1 MVPYGTCTN
10 RGSYPS
16 NASLGLLGTVSGA
29 MSKPLPLPV
38 YDRRNAKLFHEFMD
52 DSPSTYESRPH
63 RSLVQWITSSPTI
76 DWLIAAYQNTSFSA
90 RKIDTFVRKHD
101 IDMSEFEPGPFESYA
116 AFFERRFLP
125 GKRKFPTQENQ
136 MGAFAEARYFAWEQ
150 LSPNQQLP
158 VKGASLDAATLLG
171 TCARAD
177 GFEGGPVILA
187 RLSPVDY
194 HHLHYVD
201 DGMTLETDRL
211 GSKLWT
217 VNKNALQN
225 QPDILFRNERS
236 IQMLQTKNFGRLAMV
251 EIGALTVGRVVQK
264 HDIKR
269 PFERGDEKA
278 VFRFGGSA
286 VGLFGQPGKW
296 RPDQDLLDRTRQG
309 VETLVRLG
317 EVIAHRG

>member
-1 MVPYGTCTN
+1 
-10 RGSYPS
+10 
-16 NASLGLLGTVSGA
+16 

-38 YDRRNAKLFHEFMD
+38 YDRRNARLFQEFMD

-63 RSLVQWITSSPTI
+63 HSLVQWITSSPTI

-90 RKIDTFVRKHD
+90 RKIDTFVRKHN
-101 IDMSEFEPGPFESYA
+101 IDMSEFESGPFGSYA

-125 GKRKFPTQENQ
+125 GKRPFPTQPDQ
-136 MGAFAEARYFAWEQ
+136 MGAFAEARYFAWEK

-158 VKGASLDAATLLG
+158 VKGASLDAASLLG
-171 TCARAD
+171 TRARAE

-201 DGMTLETDRL
+201 DGMTLDTDRL

-217 VNKNALQN
+217 VNKNALQS

-236 IQMLQTKNFGRLAMV
+236 IQMLKTSNFGRIGMV
-251 EIGALTVGRVVQK
+251 EIGALTVGRIVQE
-264 HDIKR
+264 HDIRK
-269 PFERGDEKA
+269 PFERGDAKA
-278 VFRFGGSA
+278 GFRFGGSA
-286 VGLFGQPGKW
+286 VVLFGERGKW
-296 RPDQDLLDRTRQG
+296 RPEQDMLDRTREG

-317 EVIAHRG
+317 EVIARRG